1 MTHVISS
8 VDYSI
13 HRLRSLSPFLI
24 KIRDLGS
31 KYVNCGNAT
40 CERVGGWRG
49 LEILVS

>member
-24 KIRDLGS
+24 KIRDLES